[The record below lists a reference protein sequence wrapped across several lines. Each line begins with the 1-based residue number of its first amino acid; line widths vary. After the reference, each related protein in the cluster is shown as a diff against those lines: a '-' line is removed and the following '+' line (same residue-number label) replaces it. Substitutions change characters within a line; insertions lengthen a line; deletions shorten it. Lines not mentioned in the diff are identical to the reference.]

1 MNFPLFIARRYL
13 FAKKSHNVINVIS
26 AISVA
31 GIMLASFAL
40 ICTLSVFNGFHDLVE
55 SLFKDFDP
63 EIKVVAQGRKF
74 FSTDEERIVKASS
87 LDFVDVCS
95 FTLQEQALISY
106 KSKQQIAMIK
116 GVEESYHDL
125 VGIEN
130 LLKGNGIYMLEDE
143 VCHYGILGIGLVS
156 RMDCGIKPAYPLTLY
171 VPRKE
176 GRVSINNP
184 VASFNHASIYS
195 PGVIFQVEQ
204 EKYDDNYVIISLSL
218 AQQLTDRDGEA
229 SALEIKTKEGTSLRK
244 AIRELESLLGPGYE
258 VQDRIHQQQDVFKVF
273 KLEKFIS
280 YLFLTFILLIA
291 CFNIIGSL
299 IMLMVEKQKDAVLL
313 ESMGAEQK
321 TIERIFISNGVLIS
335 LIGAVSGLV
344 LGVIAVLLQQKFGF
358 ISLGAQGNFIVDAY
372 PVSIQ
377 VKDILLVL
385 VTVLVVSFL
394 SVRPIG
400 PIARRFIRKLESD

>member
-13 FAKKSHNVINVIS
+13 FAKKSHNVRNVIS

>member
-1 MNFPLFIARRYL
+1 MNFPFFIARRYL

-63 EIKVVAQGRKF
+63 EIKVVASGHKF
-74 FSTDEERIVKASS
+74 FTMDDERISRIRE
-87 LDFVDVCS
+87 LDFVEVS
-95 FTLQEQALISY
+95 TFTLEEQALISY

-116 GVEESYHDL
+116 GVQDSYHDL

-130 LLKGNGIYMLEDE
+130 LLKGNGIFMLQDD
-143 VCHYGILGIGLVS
+143 VCNYGILGIGLMG
-156 RMDCGIKPAYPLTLY
+156 RMDCGVSPAYPLKLY
-171 VPRKE
+171 VPKKD
-176 GRVSINNP
+176 GRISITAP
-184 VASFNHASIYS
+184 ATSFNQASIYS
-195 PGVIFQVEQ
+195 PGVIFKVEQ
-204 EKYDDNYVIISLSL
+204 EKYDDNYVLISLAL
-218 AQQLTDRDGEA
+218 AQQLTDRANEA
-229 SALEIKTKEGTSLRK
+229 SALEIKTVKGTSLRK
-244 AIRELESLLGPGYE
+244 AIREIQGILGPDFD
-258 VQDRIHQQQDVFKVF
+258 VQDRIRQQEDVFKVF

-299 IMLMVEKQKDAVLL
+299 IMLMVEKQQDAALL
-313 ESMGAEQK
+313 ASMGASRH
-321 TIERIFISNGVLIS
+321 TIERIFITNGVLIS

-344 LGVIAVLLQQKFGF
+344 LGVIAALLQQKFGF
-358 ISLGAQGNFIVDAY
+358 ISLGTSGNFIVDAY

-377 VKDILLVL
+377 IKDIIVVL

-400 PIARRFIRKLESD
+400 PIARRFIRDSKAD

>member
-55 SLFKDFDP
+55 SLFMDFDP
-63 EIKVVAQGRKF
+63 ELKVVAQGRKF
-74 FSTDEERIVKASS
+74 FSTDDERIAKACD

-116 GVEESYHDL
+116 GVEDSYHDL

-176 GRVSINNP
+176 GRVSISNP

-244 AIRELESLLGPGYE
+244 AIRELESLLGPDFE
-258 VQDRIHQQQDVFKVF
+258 VQDRLHQQQDVFKVF

-321 TIERIFISNGVLIS
+321 TVERIFISNGVLIS

-358 ISLGAQGNFIVDAY
+358 ISLGSQGNFIVDAY

-400 PIARRFIRKLESD
+400 PIARRFIRKSESD